1 MKRLFLILAFALV
14 SCTANEEES
23 GTTEQC
29 FRVVQIN
36 YTESFIV
43 LDVDGQNIT
52 YYVESVT
59 NYRINQMICDINNIY

>member
-1 MKRLFLILAFALV
+1 MRKVFLILAFAFI

-23 GTTEQC
+23 GTTEEC

-43 LDVDGQNIT
+43 LDVDGQNMT

-59 NYRINQMICDINNIY
+59 NYRINQMICDLNNIY

>member
-52 YYVESVT
+52 YYVQTVT